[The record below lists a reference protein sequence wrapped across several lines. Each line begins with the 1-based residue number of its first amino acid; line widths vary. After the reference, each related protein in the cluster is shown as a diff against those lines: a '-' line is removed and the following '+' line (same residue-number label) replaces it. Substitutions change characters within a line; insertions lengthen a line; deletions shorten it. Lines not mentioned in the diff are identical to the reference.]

1 MPIESTRKRAISGAL
16 PLFKRLAQTGW
27 RCCQSNANLSS
38 LSKCVPP
45 FPHGLM
51 AQVVPRS
58 NNRSWTFRSDS
69 WNRTYIM
76 TTRRITSGEELK

>member
-1 MPIESTRKRAISGAL
+1 MQIDPKSGPNRDRTVSWQMSIL
-16 PLFKRLAQTGW
+16 
-27 RCCQSNANLSS
+27 
-38 LSKCVPP
+38 
-45 FPHGLM
+45 
-51 AQVVPRS
+51 RS